1 MNVQEMQQI
10 SNSFNGAGNV
20 TQSFSGEPVQTARE
34 GKISDIIFD
43 TTTDCNVPKDVESSI
58 VYNKSLKIEETV
70 TESEHAKLL
79 PSDYIAM
86 SLTGEDVAF
95 FDEENI
101 SIEKQD
107 TSQIDEAIS
116 RVKEQRKSARESIS
130 RQVDREREKEEHLE
144 EKAELAA
151 ARQSLLANGLPVTP
165 ENIMRLSQAAD
176 MSLPAS
182 SLSSAH
188 KNQLITMGLPIT
200 PAKIQQSTCQKEHTK
215 KQENSFA
222 TVASQVEKI
231 LEEAGMEVTTE
242 RLEHAK
248 YLFDNQLPVTSE
260 NVKMLEQLKELET
273 LPKEVLIDR
282 IAEAITDGFAP
293 ESGDLSVISGG
304 EAAEQIDKLVSV
316 SDQELHK
323 TFTTEADFLR
333 AKRQLE
339 EIRLQMTIPA
349 ARQLAKQGIK
359 IDINHLTEIVEGLRA
374 QEREAGEK
382 ILQESDV
389 PVTEENITR
398 YDTIL
403 TWKERIMQAP
413 AAVLGTVLDEG
424 MNLSPLEFSEAAAE
438 VKTRMEATYEQ
449 VGTEVRKDLGDNLT
463 KAFQHVDS
471 ILEDLS
477 LTLTEKNRRA
487 VRILGY
493 NQMEITKESIGKVK
507 EFDSSVNQMLS
518 RMKPEVVAELVKRRI
533 DPMDMSMEE
542 LNHTLADIVSNEDTS
557 DMSYE
562 KYIWKMDKQGEL
574 TKEER
579 KSMIG
584 IYRLLDKVE
593 KSDGAVIGSLIR
605 DGREITLNS
614 LLSAV
619 RSQAAQGISAE
630 IDDEFGGLTEI
641 VTEGETISDQIGAA
655 YAEEL
660 ISTLRSHLSPE
671 KLKSFGDSYMEV
683 PLSELEENGTDMAAE
698 ELSYYDESAQRLR
711 EIMSES
717 HEAEAFL
724 REMEMP
730 QTIENIMLAKE
741 FLSEGMPALR
751 KLWNKSQSN
760 FVIENMDSEE
770 GIEKAFQ
777 VVEEELQESIQK
789 RQREEEISGEIHVP
803 DIKLLGLMGKSIS
816 FHRKLRENKN
826 YEIPIAT
833 ETGITTMNV
842 TIEKGES
849 REGYVRISMNSNRL
863 GNCTATF
870 SMTNRVVSGFVTCEE
885 RDNLNQ
891 TKEWLE
897 EIKEDMI
904 SEGFEV
910 REITFATGNRKPKFA
925 GKTQSNSSSTKNL
938 YQVAK
943 IFVQNIQRKEDHYAN

>member
-43 TTTDCNVPKDVESSI
+43 TTTDCNVPKDVEGSI

-70 TESEHAKLL
+70 AESEHANLL
-79 PSDYIAM
+79 PSDHIAM
-86 SLTGEDVAF
+86 SLTGEDVAS

-101 SIEKQD
+101 SLEKQD

-130 RQVDREREKEEHLE
+130 RRIDREREKEEHLE

-165 ENIMRLSQAAD
+165 ENLTRLSQAAD
-176 MSLPAS
+176 MSLPVS
-182 SLSSAH
+182 SLSTAH

-200 PAKIQQSTCQKEHTK
+200 PAKIQQSTCQREYTK
-215 KQENSFA
+215 KQENSFD

-231 LEEAGMEVTTE
+231 LEEAGMEVTPE
-242 RLEHAK
+242 RLGHAK

-304 EAAEQIDKLVSV
+304 EAAEQIDKLLSV
-316 SDQELHK
+316 SDQWLHK

-382 ILQESDV
+382 ILQENDV

-403 TWKERIMQAP
+403 SWKDRIMQAP

-424 MNLSPLEFSEAAAE
+424 MHLSPREFSEAAAE
-438 VKTRMEATYEQ
+438 VKARMEATYEQ
-449 VGTEVRKDLGDNLT
+449 VGTEVRKDLGDSLT

-477 LTLTEKNRRA
+477 LTVTEKNRRA

-493 NQMEITKESIGKVK
+493 NQMEITKENIGKVK

-518 RMKPEVVAELVKRRI
+518 RMKPEAVAGLVKRRI

-542 LNHTLADIVSNEDTS
+542 LNHTLADIVSEEDTS

-630 IDDEFGGLTEI
+630 IDDEFGGLTET
-641 VTEGETISDQIGAA
+641 VTEGESISDQIGAA

-660 ISTLRSHLSPE
+660 IFTLRNHLAPE
-671 KLKSFGDSYMEV
+671 KLKAFGDSYMEV
-683 PLSELEENGTDMAAE
+683 SLSDLAENGTDAVTE
-698 ELSYYDESAQRLR
+698 ELSYYDESAKNLR

-717 HEAEAFL
+717 HEVEAFL

-741 FLSEGMPALR
+741 FLSEGMTALK
-751 KLWNKSQSN
+751 KLWNENQSS

-770 GIEKAFQ
+770 SLEKAFH

-789 RQREEEISGEIHVP
+789 RQREAENSGEIHVS

-870 SMTNRVVSGFVTCEE
+870 SLTNRVVSGFVTCEE
-885 RDNLNQ
+885 RENLNQ

-897 EIKEDMI
+897 DIREDMI

-925 GKTQSNSSSTKNL
+925 GKTQSNPSSTKNL